1 MATTYV
7 HAWRRRLVRG
17 LGGLAALAVLG
28 LGGTTDG
35 RWLVRAGWEEGRILA
50 RRRPI
55 AEVAAEG
62 TASPADVRTRG
73 KLQLVIA
80 ARAFAADS
88 LGLKA
93 GRSFEYYTDIG
104 RDTLLLLLTGARRDT
119 LAPVTWW
126 FPIVGHVPYK
136 GFFDAAAGRRTRDD
150 LRRSGYDAY
159 LRPSSAF
166 STLGWF
172 DDPLLNTTIVGDS
185 VDLANTVI
193 HELTHNTFYAPSQA
207 AFNESF
213 ASFVGARGSARFF
226 RARGDTASAAAAD
239 RRWADERTLGE
250 FWAALGRSVD
260 SAYAAHP
267 GSDSTARA
275 ARLAARESVTVAARR
290 ILADSVVPRLVDP
303 RRTRDG
309 PAALARWAART
320 PLDNAALLAR
330 RTYAR
335 ELALFD
341 AVYAREGEDLRR
353 SVTELIAL
361 ARSDPNDPYGAVRRW
376 VGVEGGA
383 GEGGTGRAPVLPGR
397 HRPPG
402 PTVAL
407 PVPPFPP
414 FRLVANRIRHPLRE
428 P

>member
-7 HAWRRRLVRG
+7 RPWRRRLGWALAG
-17 LGGLAALAVLG
+17 LGALVVL
-28 LGGTTDG
+28 LLVGTTDG
-35 RWLVRAGWEEGRILA
+35 RWLLRAGWEEGRILA

-55 AEVAAEG
+55 VEVAREG
-62 TASPADVRTRG
+62 TASRADARTRG
-73 KLQLVIA
+73 KLQLVLA
-80 ARAFAADS
+80 ARTFAADS

-126 FPIVGHVPYK
+126 FPVVGRVPYK
-136 GFFDAAAGRRTRDD
+136 GFFDAGAARRARDG
-150 LRRSGYDAY
+150 LLHGGYDAY

-172 DDPLLNTTIVGDS
+172 DDPLLNTAIVGDS

-213 ASFVGARGSARFF
+213 ASFVGARGAERFF
-226 RARGDTASAAAAD
+226 RARGDTASAAAAA
-239 RRWADERTLGE
+239 RRWTDERTLGD

-267 GSDSTARA
+267 GNDVTARA
-275 ARLAARESVTVAARR
+275 ARLAARAAVTVAARR
-290 ILADSVVPRLVDP
+290 TLADSVVPRLVDP
-303 RRTRDG
+303 RRTRGG

-335 ELALFD
+335 ELGLFD
-341 AVYAREGEDLRR
+341 AVFAREGEDLRR
-353 SVTELIAL
+353 SVTRLIAL
-361 ARSDPNDPYGAVRRW
+361 AKSDPKDPYGAVRRW
-376 VGVEGGA
+376 VRAGA
-383 GEGGTGRAPVLPGR
+383 S
-397 HRPPG
+397 
-402 PTVAL
+402 
-407 PVPPFPP
+407 
-414 FRLVANRIRHPLRE
+414 
-428 P
+428 

>member
-1 MATTYV
+1 MAITYV
-7 HAWRRRLVRG
+7 RSWRRGLRRT
-17 LGGLAALAVLG
+17 LGGLAALVALG
-28 LGGTTDG
+28 LVGTTDG
-35 RWLVRAGWEEGRILA
+35 RWLVRAGWEEGRILE

-55 AEVAAEG
+55 AEVAREAA
-62 TASPADVRTRG
+62 ASRPSPSDARTRG
-73 KLQLVIA
+73 KLQLVLA

-88 LGLKA
+88 LGLNA
-93 GRSFEYYTDIG
+93 GHSFEYYTDIG

-126 FPIVGHVPYK
+126 FPVVGSVPYK
-136 GFFDAAAGRRTRDD
+136 GFFDAAAGRRARDD
-150 LRRSGYDAY
+150 LRAHGYDAY

-172 DDPLLNTTIVGDS
+172 ADPLLNTAIVGDS

-213 ASFVGARGSARFF
+213 ASFVGARGAERFF
-226 RARGDTASAAAAD
+226 AARGDTASVAAAG

-267 GSDSTARA
+267 GRDSAARA
-275 ARLAARESVTVAARR
+275 ARLAARADVTVAARR
-290 ILADSVVPRLVDP
+290 ALADSVVPRLVDP
-303 RRTRDG
+303 RRTRGG

-341 AVYAREGEDLRR
+341 AVYAREGSDLRR
-353 SVTELIAL
+353 SIARLIAL
-361 ARSDPNDPYGAVRRW
+361 AKSDPKDPYGAVRRW
-376 VGVEGGA
+376 VG
-383 GEGGTGRAPVLPGR
+383 R
-397 HRPPG
+397 
-402 PTVAL
+402 
-407 PVPPFPP
+407 VPS
-414 FRLVANRIRHPLRE
+414 
-428 P
+428 

>member
-1 MATTYV
+1 M
-7 HAWRRRLVRG
+7 RRTLVG
-17 LGGLAALAVLG
+17 LVSVVALALV
-28 LGGTTDG
+28 GTTDG
-35 RWLVRAGWEEGRILA
+35 RWLLRAAWEEGRILV

-55 AEVAAEG
+55 TDVAAAQ
-62 TASPADVRTRG
+62 TARAADVRTRG
-73 KLQLVIA
+73 KLQLVLA

-126 FPIVGHVPYK
+126 FPIVGSVPYK
-136 GFFDAAAGRRTRDD
+136 GFFDPVAARRARDGLLHD
-150 LRRSGYDAY
+150 GYDAY

-172 DDPLLNTTIVGDS
+172 DDPLLNTAIVGDS

-213 ASFVGARGSARFF
+213 ASFVGARGAERFF
-226 RARGDTASAAAAD
+226 RARGDTASAAAAA

-275 ARLAARESVTVAARR
+275 ARLAARAAVTVAARR
-290 ILADSVVPRLVDP
+290 TLADSVVPRLVDP
-303 RRTRDG
+303 RRTRGG

-341 AVYAREGEDLRR
+341 AVDAREGDDLRR
-353 SVTELIAL
+353 SVARLIAL
-361 ARSDPNDPYGAVRRW
+361 AKSDPKDPYGAVRRW
-376 VGVEGGA
+376 TGA
-383 GEGGTGRAPVLPGR
+383 ATQPA
-397 HRPPG
+397 
-402 PTVAL
+402 T
-407 PVPPFPP
+407 
-414 FRLVANRIRHPLRE
+414 
-428 P
+428 